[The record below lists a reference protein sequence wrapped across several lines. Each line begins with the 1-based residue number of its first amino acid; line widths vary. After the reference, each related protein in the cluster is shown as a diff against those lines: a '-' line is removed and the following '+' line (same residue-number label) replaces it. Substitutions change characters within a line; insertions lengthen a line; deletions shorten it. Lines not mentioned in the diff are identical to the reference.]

1 MTYIEFF
8 DKIASENICAC
19 LTYVPDRVV
28 YIGDSVKDVEA
39 CQSAG
44 VRCLSAA
51 WQSDARKEALEAVNP
66 GFVFDSIENLRTYL
80 LQNIE

>member
-28 YIGDSVKDVEA
+28 YIGDSAKIMKAHIANYEK
-39 CQSAG
+39 QYN
-44 VRCLSAA
+44 
-51 WQSDARKEALEAVNP
+51 E
-66 GFVFDSIENLRTYL
+66 
-80 LQNIE
+80 